1 MLDIRNKEDVF
12 RDLHLLNDAIT
23 ELKEKEKMLS
33 ACILQ
38 CPIKKI
44 QKCYHS
50 NDIEGLNEK
59 IDCKKCKGTG
69 YEVIFKEEK

>member
-1 MLDIRNKEDVF
+1 MLDIRNKEDV
-12 RDLHLLNDAIT
+12 
-23 ELKEKEKMLS
+23 LS

-50 NDIEGLNEK
+50 NDIEGLHEK
-59 IDCKKCKGTG
+59 INCKKCKGTG